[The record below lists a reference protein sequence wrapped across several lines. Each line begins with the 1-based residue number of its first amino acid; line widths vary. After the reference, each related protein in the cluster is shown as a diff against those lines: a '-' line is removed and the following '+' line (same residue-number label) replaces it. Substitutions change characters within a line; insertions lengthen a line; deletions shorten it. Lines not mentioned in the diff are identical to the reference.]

1 MTHINSQN
9 NNFKRNPF
17 INEEQLKS
25 LLAIKKVDA
34 HMSYDS
40 NITSKAL
47 AEINKTQK
55 RLVTKIDT
63 LYNQSKKEN
72 EYVRLGEK
80 YRIQNWRII
89 GNIYIMRFSF
99 IILIIN

>member
-1 MTHINSQN
+1 
-9 NNFKRNPF
+9 
-17 INEEQLKS
+17 
-25 LLAIKKVDA
+25 
-34 HMSYDS
+34 MSYDS
-40 NITSKAL
+40 NITSKS
-47 AEINKTQK
+47 IGRNKQNAK

-63 LYNQSKKEN
+63 LYNQSKEN

>member
-40 NITSKAL
+40 NILSKAL

-55 RLVTKIDT
+55 
-63 LYNQSKKEN
+63 N
-72 EYVRLGEK
+72 
-80 YRIQNWRII
+80 
-89 GNIYIMRFSF
+89 
-99 IILIIN
+99 